1 VLEKGQVMPRD
12 LLAESQHRL
21 VPRALFIYL
30 VLIWLMLVWADIDAR
45 DAGFRY
51 LVSAALLMGFP
62 LCVLLARRMAASY
75 RDAGGGA
82 VRALAAATGAIL
94 LPVSALCVSQALG
107 EHDRGKHGGHE
118 IVSASLVEAFESAD
132 NPDGLRLRIR
142 GLTLAPAYLAMTGP
156 GLARA
161 ELLVDTSLLPG
172 GAGQNLMVEARLLG
186 TSDGRL
192 VWRTEYLVDATDIR
206 AIRRVLL
213 RALSEGMSRTCEGVS
228 GGAGELI

>member
-1 VLEKGQVMPRD
+1 MMPREPH
-12 LLAESQHRL
+12 AESRHRL
-21 VPRALFIYL
+21 VPGALFIYL
-30 VLIWLMLVWADIDAR
+30 VLIWTMLACTDIDSHG
-45 DAGFRY
+45 AGFRY
-51 LVSAALLMGFP
+51 LISAGLLMGFP
-62 LCVLLARRMAASY
+62 LCVWLARRMGLSS
-75 RDAGGGA
+75 RVRGGA
-82 VRALAAATGAIL
+82 VRTLAAATGAVL
-94 LPVSALCVSQALG
+94 LPLSALGVSQAF
-107 EHDRGKHGGHE
+107 GGHE
-118 IVSASLVEAFESAD
+118 SGEFGDHKIVAASLVEAFENAD

-172 GAGQNLMVEARLLG
+172 LAGQNLMIEARLLG

-192 VWRTEYLVDATDIR
+192 VWRTEYRVDAADIK

-228 GGAGELI
+228 GGEGELI